1 MQALDRKLLR
11 DFRRLWA
18 QALAIALVL
27 ACGVAIFITSFGM
40 YRALEETRIAYYERN
55 RFADVFS
62 DARRAPLSLARE
74 IETIEGVWAVETRVS
89 GAAILDIPG
98 RSKSAVGRILSIPS
112 SGRFSL
118 NVPLLRSGHVPD
130 PETTDQ
136 VLVNEPF
143 AQANGFQIGDVFA
156 ANLNGQ
162 KRQLTITG
170 TVLSPEFIY
179 TIGPGGLMPDNEGYG
194 IIWMPEDAVA
204 AAFDMTGAFNHVSL
218 KLRADAR
225 TETVISSLDNLLEP
239 YGGLDTYDR
248 SQQQSDAFIDAE
260 IKQLRSTSIIL
271 PPVFFGITA
280 FLVNMVIGRII
291 ALERSEIGL
300 LKAIGYSNFDICLHY
315 LLLAGLIAVVG
326 IVIGWGVGSWLS
338 QSLARLYADFFNFP
352 FLIYRVSYDAYIISG
367 IIGVTTA
374 AVGAIRSVLNAARLA
389 PAVAMS
395 PPAPPKYKRN
405 TLDHAL
411 LALRLS
417 QPTMMIFR
425 NLMRWPVRS
434 ALTTLGLSLAVSI
447 LVAATFFDDSLDT
460 IVDTAFYQSNRQDAV
475 LTFTDEMHESV
486 LEDVRRLPGVL
497 QAESKQYYPA
507 TLRNGH
513 LSKRIAIESSRP
525 NPDLSRVI
533 DSDGRVVHP
542 PANGIMLSD
551 RLASELNVRAGD
563 TIAVDFLSGRRESHE
578 IMVAGTVTQYLGLGA
593 YMDMD
598 GLSALFRQKPRVG
611 IVNVTLDGNQTDN
624 FHAALKEAPNLAGTT
639 MMTETRQSFL
649 DTIRQNVIIMTTI
662 YVIVA
667 TLITVGVAYN
677 GARIQLSERARE
689 LASLRILGFTRG
701 EVSYILM
708 GETMILAL
716 LAQPLGWL
724 IGVEIARLMTNGFT
738 SDLYTIPLILKPA
751 TFSFASLVV
760 LTAALAATLVVRR
773 RLDRL
778 NLVAVM
784 KTRE

>member
-40 YRALEETRIAYYERN
+40 YRAMEETRIAYYERN

-62 DARRAPLSLARE
+62 DARRAPLSLKRE
-74 IETIEGVWAVETRVS
+74 IEAIEGVWSVETRVS

-98 RSKSAVGRILSIPS
+98 RIKSAVGRILSIPS

-118 NVPLLRSGHVPD
+118 NVPLLRSGSYPG

-162 KRQLTITG
+162 KRWLTITG

-179 TIGPGGLMPDNEGYG
+179 TIGPGALMPDNEGYG

-218 KLRADAR
+218 KLRADVR
-225 TETVISSLDNLLEP
+225 PESVISSLDNLLEP
-239 YGGLDTYDR
+239 YGGLDAYER
-248 SQQQSDAFIDAE
+248 SEQESDAFIDAE
-260 IKQLRSTSIIL
+260 INQLRSTSIIL

-300 LKAIGYSNFDICLHY
+300 LKAIGYSNIDICIHY
-315 LLLAGLIAVVG
+315 LLLAGLIAFVG

-338 QSLARLYADFFNFP
+338 QALARLYANFFNFP
-352 FLIYRVSYDAYIISG
+352 FLIYRVSYDVFIISG
-367 IIGVTTA
+367 VIGVATA
-374 AVGAIRSVLNAARLA
+374 AVGALRSVLHAARLA

-405 TLDHAL
+405 TVDHAL

-417 QPTMMIFR
+417 QPSMMIFR

-460 IVDTAFYQSNRQDAV
+460 IVDTAFYKSNRQDAV

-513 LSKRIAIESSRP
+513 LSKRVAIESSRP
-525 NPDLSRVI
+525 SPDLSRVI
-533 DSDGRVVHP
+533 DSDGRVVNP

-551 RLASELNVRAGD
+551 RLASELNVWAGD
-563 TIAVDFLSGRRESHE
+563 TVTVDFLSGRRESHE
-578 IMVAGTVTQYLGLGA
+578 ILVAGTVTQYLGLGA
-593 YMDMD
+593 YMDME
-598 GLSALFRQKPRVG
+598 GLAALFRQKPRVG
-611 IVNVTLDGNQTDN
+611 IVNVTLDENQTDQ

-701 EVSYILM
+701 EVSFILI

-716 LAQPLGWL
+716 LAQPFGWL
-724 IGVEIARLMTNGFT
+724 IGVEIARLMTNGFA
-738 SDLYTIPLILKPA
+738 SDLYTMPLILKPA

-760 LTAALAATLVVRR
+760 LSAALAATLVVRR